1 LRAGLLTAVLTAP
14 MHFAADLTALGQAGH
29 YTLTTSYDVA
39 AFPHSGYPDVASY
52 LLSDSMAG
60 DVLTGLVLY
69 PLVLSVVALLVAG
82 LGRGPGASVTTVL
95 R

>member
-1 LRAGLLTAVLTAP
+1 VVKISGRPRQSRNTTVRRPCAS
-14 MHFAADLTALGQAGH
+14 
-29 YTLTTSYDVA
+29 LTTSDDVA

-82 LGRGPGASVTTVL
+82 LGRGSGASVTIVL